1 MTNGSFSSKLTEA
14 LLRTQRDDSKTEP
27 GAAPDGSTAA
37 PSDAA
42 DGTAAPAR
50 ASYEPEND
58 IERLILDFRA
68 APEKYVQ
75 WLDREAPLPAGIGA
89 LFEKVAERAK
99 GLSVED
105 ASTPGASRNDR
116 LVDATIFFVA
126 KVLLTPGADHYRLLG
141 LSSDA
146 QADDIHNHYRWLR
159 RIFSVTEQSDRGQ
172 TVVMRISEAY
182 VMLRDPDRRREYDRR
197 QLGRLGHMYIDDGSV
212 KSYSSSYVDMGLSA
226 AAGRAARTVKRTH
239 PSVVITVAL
248 AVVIAV
254 VWLNRDPPP
263 PQLAPDDAEV
273 NNSAFSPAEP
283 DQNIV
288 PEAAES
294 LTATTE
300 PSVTVDSPVPSISS
314 PTDTAAPKDESRST
328 PDPSDAALLKDV
340 EKFVASAPTS
350 ATVTVPSTSSV
361 TVTPVQEAEATKPS
375 TVSTA
380 VPPMQDPVV
389 DTAKQQEIQRLLA
402 LGKQLVEE
410 ALLTQPVGRNA
421 YEVYQ
426 QVLALDP
433 KNEGARIGLLAIQQ
447 RYVGM
452 VRNRVQSKRY
462 VEAIELADKGL
473 AIQPD
478 NEQLRV
484 LRALAVEWSSRVVI
498 PAPTQ
503 PADELAGTLAGSG
516 VTSEQPPAEVSR
528 PATDG
533 IISDPS
539 SSGVTPPGV
548 ESPAHSNADVT
559 SPAGGLAIVPV
570 PPTSIPK
577 PVEPVSESSTVVSSS
592 QSLTSGISEPAL
604 LAFIS
609 EFVSQYE
616 RGELVP
622 FMNLFAEG
630 ARTNNQVSKV
640 GIRDD
645 YEKLFESTVSRLMRV
660 RDVRWSYDAN
670 SAIGEGDYSLT
681 VLKKGE
687 SRPRS
692 YEGSLTFQLVKNLDR
707 LQIKGLYHSQRK
719 TTQ

>member
-14 LLRTQRDDSKTEP
+14 LLRTQRDDNNAQQGTP
-27 GAAPDGSTAA
+27 PDDTAV
-37 PSDAA
+37 PPNPA
-42 DGTAAPAR
+42 DGTVPPVR

-58 IERLILDFRA
+58 IERLVLDFRA
-68 APEKYVQ
+68 APEKHVQ
-75 WLDREAPLPAGIGA
+75 WLNHEVPLPAGIGS

-105 ASTPGASRNDR
+105 AASPGSSRNDR

-141 LSSDA
+141 LGSDA

-182 VMLRDPDRRREYDRR
+182 VMLRDPGRRREYDRR
-197 QLGRLGHMYIDDGSV
+197 QLGRLGHMYIDGGSAN
-212 KSYSSSYVDMGLSA
+212 SYSSSYVDAGLSA
-226 AAGRAARTVKRTH
+226 AAGRAARTVKRTN
-239 PSVVITVAL
+239 PSLIFVVAL
-248 AVVIAV
+248 AVVVAV
-254 VWLNRDPPP
+254 VWLNRDPPLSP
-263 PQLAPDDAEV
+263 LSPDDAEV
-273 NNSAFSPAEP
+273 NTMVDSPP
-283 DQNIV
+283 V
-288 PEAAES
+288 PTQESIPSTSDS
-294 LTATTE
+294 LTATAP
-300 PSVTVDSPVPSISS
+300 PSVTADPEVPSTSPPTGIAT
-314 PTDTAAPKDESRST
+314 PTDETRVT
-328 PDPSDAALLKDV
+328 PDLSDTALLKDV
-340 EKFVASAPTS
+340 EKFVAGTPTT
-350 ATVTVPSTSSV
+350 ATTTVPSTSSV
-361 TVTPVQEAEATKPS
+361 TVTPIQETEATKPPP
-375 TVSTA
+375 VNP
-380 VPPMQDPVV
+380 VPPPKPDPVI

-426 QVLALDP
+426 HVLALDP
-433 KNEGARIGLLAIQQ
+433 RNESAQIGLLAIQQ

-498 PAPTQ
+498 PAPPPPT
-503 PADELAGTLAGSG
+503 DGVAGTIAGSSVAREDQSADQNRPAAG
-516 VTSEQPPAEVSR
+516 VGSASSAAGAIPPA
-528 PATDG
+528 
-533 IISDPS
+533 
-539 SSGVTPPGV
+539 V
-548 ESPAHSNADVT
+548 ES
-559 SPAGGLAIVPV
+559 SPRSKVEVAPSAGGLAIVPV
-570 PPTSIPK
+570 PPVAVPK
-577 PVEPVSESSTVVSSS
+577 PVEPVVESPTVSSPS
-592 QSLTSGISEPAL
+592 QALTSGISEPTL
-604 LAFIS
+604 LAFIG
-609 EFVSQYE
+609 EFVSLYE
-616 RGELVP
+616 RGELMP
-622 FMNLFAEG
+622 FMTLFAEG

-692 YEGSLTFQLVKNLDR
+692 YEGSLTFQLIKTQDR